1 MLLSMSLAGDAK
13 SSDGNTP
20 KENPVAT
27 NSWRMC
33 THIVNCGHEL
43 PKKGAE
49 MTLAGPIPVA
59 ASPKTSQQG
68 IPAVF
73 YQLHL
78 SRGAPIGMMTEETIL
93 ALCVTPKGC
102 EYSQELGIPAKSTL
116 DPGSKFGMLNNKRQP
131 CIIYKAA
138 CAAESC

>member
-73 YQLHL
+73 LPAAPVK
-78 SRGAPIGMMTEETIL
+78 RGPDRHDDRRDHPCL
-93 ALCVTPKGC
+93 VR
-102 EYSQELGIPAKSTL
+102 
-116 DPGSKFGMLNNKRQP
+116 DP
-131 CIIYKAA
+131 
-138 CAAESC
+138 